1 MNRLDKTIDDIRY
14 TLECLTVLREIQET
28 GDCNIC
34 KNRECAYRPKP
45 GQIARYNCPFYI
57 KTESDEVDTTE
68 KVNEYVWCN
77 TCEHNYLETECLG
90 CCAKFDEDGNLI
102 GPSNYKKDE
111 SLVDKID
118 AEIAKRL
125 ETRETENTKELYIV
139 SEERNYWQK
148 AIKLTEEQAR
158 AIEWFINVT
167 HADYYI
173 KKASDVE
180 EEVI

>member
-1 MNRLDKTIDDIRY
+1 MNRLDKTIDDVRY

-34 KNRECAYRPKP
+34 KNRECAYRPSY
-45 GQIARYNCPFYI
+45 GQLPRYNCPFYI
-57 KTESDEVDTTE
+57 KTE
-68 KVNEYVWCN
+68 
-77 TCEHNYLETECLG
+77 
-90 CCAKFDEDGNLI
+90 
-102 GPSNYKKDE
+102 KDE
-111 SLVDKID
+111 SLVDRID
-118 AEIAKRL
+118 AEIAKIV
-125 ETRETENTKELYIV
+125 ETHETKNTKELYIV

-167 HADYYI
+167 NADYYI

-180 EEVI
+180 EEVL